1 MTRSSA
7 LKGLSFPL
15 SQSPRQANQRC
26 TVSIKE
32 SICESPSRYEVA
44 VLILLMSVP
53 AVWVVLAGYPVYR
66 DSHPA
71 DNELTRRSSSHEA
84 QPLLCHR
91 SYGRRGPGIYFV
103 SGDYRTVVVAFAP
116 Y

>member
-7 LKGLSFPL
+7 MKGLSFPL
-15 SQSPRQANQRC
+15 SPPRQPDQRG

-44 VLILLMSVP
+44 VLILLMSV
-53 AVWVVLAGYPVYR
+53 
-66 DSHPA
+66 
-71 DNELTRRSSSHEA
+71 
-84 QPLLCHR
+84 LLCHR
-91 SYGRRGPGIYFV
+91 SHEWRGPGIYFV
-103 SGDYRTVVVAFAP
+103 PGDGRTVVVAFAP